1 MIVNLE
7 IVQVENPKELNLIFG
22 QSHFIK
28 TVEDVYECLVTS
40 APGLKFGVAFC
51 EASGPCLIRKA
62 GNDDELVDLAVR
74 NAQKIGCGHS
84 FILFLGEGFFPI
96 NVMHA
101 LKQVQ
106 EIVNI
111 YCATANPLQVIV
123 AKTEQGRGVVS
134 VIDGY
139 SPKGVEDDAATQ
151 QRKDFLRMI
160 GYKCK

>member
-1 MIVNLE
+1 MSVNLE

-28 TVEDVYECLVTS
+28 TVEDLYECLISS
-40 APGLKFGVAFC
+40 APGIKFGIAFC
-51 EASGPCLIRKA
+51 EASGPCLIRKD
-62 GNDDELVDLAVR
+62 GNDADLVELAVK

-84 FILFLGEGFFPI
+84 FIIFLDGVFPI

-101 LKQVQ
+101 LRQVP

-139 SPKGVEDDAATQ
+139 APKGVEDEENTQ
-151 QRKDFLRMI
+151 KRKDFLRMI